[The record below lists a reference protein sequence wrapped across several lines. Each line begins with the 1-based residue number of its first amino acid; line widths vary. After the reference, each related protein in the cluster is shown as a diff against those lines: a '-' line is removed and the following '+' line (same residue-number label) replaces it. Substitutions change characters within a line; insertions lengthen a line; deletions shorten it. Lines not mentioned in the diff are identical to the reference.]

1 MPRINLLPWRAE
13 ERQRRKRQFQL
24 GLVAAVSAGFLV
36 ALLGSFVV
44 GSIISGKRER
54 NEYLRAQIAALD
66 GDIKEIHG
74 LEQQKQRLLAR
85 MEIIERL
92 QRSRPEIVHVF
103 DQLVRTLPDG
113 VYLTSIQQN
122 GRKLEVKGVAQSST
136 RVSTFMRG
144 IEGSEWIGS
153 PELKLIESKGT
164 TAAGGAEFA
173 LTVMQKGLDPDE
185 DSVNTGRKRRPGAK
199 PGNSP

>member
-13 ERQRRKRQFQL
+13 ERLRRKRQFQL

-54 NEYLRAQIAALD
+54 NEYLRAQIATLD

-136 RVSTFMRG
+136 RVSTFMRA

-153 PELKLIESKGT
+153 PELQLIESKGT

-173 LTVMQKGLDPDE
+173 LTITQKGLDPDE
-185 DSVNTGRKRRPGAK
+185 GATKTGRKRRPGTR
-199 PGNSP
+199 PGSAP

>member
-13 ERQRRKRQFQL
+13 ERLRRKRQFQL
-24 GLVAAVSAGFLV
+24 ALVAAVSAGFLV

-44 GSIISGKRER
+44 GSLISGKRER
-54 NEYLRAQIAALD
+54 NEYLRAQIATLD

-136 RVSTFMRG
+136 RVSTFMRA

-153 PELKLIESKGT
+153 PVLQLIESKGT

-173 LTVMQKGLDPDE
+173 LTITQKGLDPD
-185 DSVNTGRKRRPGAK
+185 DGATKAGRKRRPGAK
-199 PGNSP
+199 PGGAP